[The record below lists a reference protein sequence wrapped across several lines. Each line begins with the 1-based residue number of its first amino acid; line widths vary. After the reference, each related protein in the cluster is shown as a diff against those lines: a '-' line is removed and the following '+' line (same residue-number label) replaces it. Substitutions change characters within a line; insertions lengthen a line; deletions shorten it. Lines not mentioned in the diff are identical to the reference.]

1 MAKGFNI
8 RAWLGLDTK
17 DYEKGLSKAK
27 RQTKQFSEGLKTSM
41 RGATSASKGFLDK
54 MTGGAVSGFQEM
66 FKGVKLATKGMGGF
80 KAALIGTGIG
90 ALVVALGSLVSYFS
104 QTKAGTDLV
113 SKGMAAFGAVMD
125 AVKSRIAQ
133 VGGAIVKLFRGDFKG
148 AAEDAKGAFAGI
160 GDQIADNYNKS
171 KVLSD
176 REKKLKE
183 DQIRWTTRQKE
194 LEVEISDFKMKAQDK
209 ERYSA
214 KEREKFEKNVQT
226 LIKQRGKEKM
236 QLLDEEIAIL
246 KERQAQGDNLYE
258 DDQKLAELEA
268 SRIGVQKEINDQLRE
283 GVTRLATIRG
293 ESEKIAIAAAKEAEE
308 RAKAT
313 QHTLDLAKALNEIEG
328 GTELDDQFDFVTP
341 LEAYEEKLKEL
352 KEAQSKAW
360 STEEFQEYQRQIEA
374 TEEQMKSFKGE
385 VESLQSTNEMTSE
398 SFLELGTT
406 IAEAFGISKLSFGE
420 FALSLMNLMPQ
431 LIAQLDALSAAQM
444 VKSKKSIAVKK
455 AEAIASGTAEG
466 AKAPWFM
473 SIPIIAGIVGTI
485 TAMFSSLPKFE
496 DGGILGGNSF
506 TGDKLLF
513 RGNSGEMILN
523 KQQQGNLFKMIN
535 QGGAGGGGEVRFEI
549 KGDKLVGV
557 LNNYNNR
564 SRSYG

>member
-54 MTGGAVSGFQEM
+54 MTGGAVSGFREM

-125 AVKSRIAQ
+125 AVKSRITQ

-171 KVLSD
+171 KALSD

-194 LEVEISDFKMKAQDK
+194 LEVEISDFKMKARDK

-246 KERQAQGDNLYE
+246 KERQAQG
-258 DDQKLAELEA
+258 
-268 SRIGVQKEINDQLRE
+268 
-283 GVTRLATIRG
+283 
-293 ESEKIAIAAAKEAEE
+293 
-308 RAKAT
+308 
-313 QHTLDLAKALNEIEG
+313 
-328 GTELDDQFDFVTP
+328 
-341 LEAYEEKLKEL
+341 
-352 KEAQSKAW
+352 
-360 STEEFQEYQRQIEA
+360 
-374 TEEQMKSFKGE
+374 
-385 VESLQSTNEMTSE
+385 
-398 SFLELGTT
+398 
-406 IAEAFGISKLSFGE
+406 
-420 FALSLMNLMPQ
+420 
-431 LIAQLDALSAAQM
+431 
-444 VKSKKSIAVKK
+444 
-455 AEAIASGTAEG
+455 
-466 AKAPWFM
+466 
-473 SIPIIAGIVGTI
+473 
-485 TAMFSSLPKFE
+485 
-496 DGGILGGNSF
+496 
-506 TGDKLLF
+506 
-513 RGNSGEMILN
+513 
-523 KQQQGNLFKMIN
+523 
-535 QGGAGGGGEVRFEI
+535 
-549 KGDKLVGV
+549 
-557 LNNYNNR
+557 
-564 SRSYG
+564 